1 LKTIAS
7 DFDAADENASDELDA
22 EEEETTSS
30 RR

>member
-1 LKTIAS
+1 MLVPGDLA
-7 DFDAADENASDELDA
+7 DDADNAEEI